1 MPALSGPMATAA
13 AAPVNSPFFMVHCAV
28 LGDPFWG
35 WTGQADRS
43 FTIAGD
49 PLLSAGQVF
58 VASGSIGAISDI
70 TLGSD
75 GAVESMTLTL
85 FNADFTDP
93 TTYDFVN
100 SVDKWSRRLAVVW
113 LGFVTTA
120 TGAIVADPIRCATMR
135 MVHVAVTDGS
145 SPAIIVKLA
154 SKAASDGA
162 RANGWLLANGHQ
174 QVFYP
179 TDTALSYITQL
190 VGKELR
196 FGVPGDS
203 VPGVKGNSGGQR
215 PDALRQHAV

>member
-13 AAPVNSPFFMVHCAV
+13 AAPVNSPFFMVHCDV
-28 LGDPFWG
+28 VGDQFWG

-49 PLLSAGQVF
+49 PLLSAGQIF

-75 GAVESMTLTL
+75 GAVEAMTLTL

-100 SVDKWSRRLAVVW
+100 SVEKWSRRAAVVW

-120 TGAIVADPIRCATMR
+120 TGAIVADPVRCASMQMT
-135 MVHVAVTDGS
+135 HVAVTDGA
-145 SPAIIVKLA
+145 SPALVVKLA
-154 SKAASDGA
+154 SRAASNGA
-162 RANGWLLANGHQ
+162 RANGWLLADGHQ
-174 QVFYP
+174 QVFYAG
-179 TDTALSYITQL
+179 DTALSYITQL

-196 FGVPGDS
+196 FGVPGDA
-203 VPGVKGNSGGQR
+203 VPGAKGNSGGSR
-215 PDALRQHAV
+215 PDVVRAQAV